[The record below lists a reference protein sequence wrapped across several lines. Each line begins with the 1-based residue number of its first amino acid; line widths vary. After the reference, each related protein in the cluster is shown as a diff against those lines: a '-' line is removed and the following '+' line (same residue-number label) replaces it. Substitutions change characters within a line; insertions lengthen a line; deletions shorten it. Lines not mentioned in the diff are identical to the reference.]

1 VSEVGAE
8 IQRVY
13 GNGELR
19 QRNVNFAGVVETAVE
34 ENASEESGV
43 EEKQRRSEPPNGS
56 VVTKLETAESLDW
69 NKLMADDP
77 NCKFNQSY
85 LFAFWNLLL
94 LIFFGFVLHL
104 PVRSLF
110 DGEVT
115 GEVLYG
121 RNE

>member
-1 VSEVGAE
+1 
-8 IQRVY
+8 
-13 GNGELR
+13 
-19 QRNVNFAGVVETAVE
+19 VETAVE